1 MKMTGMYT
9 AAGAQ
14 LAARALAE
22 GKALTIIRA
31 AAGSALTDVQATVMA
46 AQEQALTIHSKTARD
61 TGCTIAAV
69 LNAAN
74 AAQTYTLREV
84 ALFACLEGEAEVL
97 YKLFTLD
104 ESLLVE
110 PGTDLVVTVYLTET
124 ILPAQQVQ
132 VTVSQQGLVTQAICT
147 ETARQEAQAI
157 QSNLEAH
164 AAATGAHSDL
174 FAQKANT
181 SHKHGGSDIQSGTF
195 TGIVAAMSNVAYT
208 TAQVRSIILSTAE
221 PAGGS
226 NGQLWI
232 KYTA

>member
-9 AAGAQ
+9 AQGAQ

-31 AAGSALTDVQATVMA
+31 AAGSALTNTQATVMA
-46 AQEQALTIHSKTARD
+46 AQEQALTIHSKTAQD

-69 LNAAN
+69 LNAAD
-74 AAQTYTLREV
+74 AARSYTLREV

-97 YKLFTLD
+97 YKLFALD

-147 ETARQEAQAI
+147 QTAREEAQAI
-157 QSNLEAH
+157 QANLEAH
-164 AAATGAHSDL
+164 AADSAAHSDL
-174 FAQKANT
+174 FAKKANAT
-181 SHKHGGSDIQSGTF
+181 HKHSGSDIQAGTF
-195 TGIVAAMSNVAYT
+195 TGIVGAMSNIAYT
-208 TAQVRSIILSTAE
+208 TAQVRSIVLSTEE
-221 PAGGS
+221 PSGGY
-226 NGQLWI
+226 NGHLWI

>member
-9 AAGAQ
+9 AQGAQ

-31 AAGSALTDVQATVMA
+31 AAGSQLTDAQATVMA
-46 AQEQALTIHSKTARD
+46 AQAQALSIHSKVAQD
-61 TGCTIAAV
+61 TGCTVAAV
-69 LNAAN
+69 LNAAD
-74 AAQTYTLREV
+74 ASQTYTLREV

-97 YKLFTLD
+97 YKLFRLD

-110 PGTDLVVTVYLTET
+110 AGTDLVVTVYLTET

-147 ETARQEAQAI
+147 QTAREEAQAV
-157 QSNLEAH
+157 QANLEAH
-164 AAATGAHSDL
+164 KTDSSAHSAV
-174 FAQKANT
+174 FATKANAT
-181 SHKHGGSDIQSGTF
+181 HKHSGADIQAGTM
-195 TGIVAAMSNVAYT
+195 TGIVGAMSNIAYT
-208 TAQVRSIILSTAE
+208 TAQVRSIILSTAD

-226 NGQLWI
+226 NGQVWI
-232 KYTA
+232 KYTE